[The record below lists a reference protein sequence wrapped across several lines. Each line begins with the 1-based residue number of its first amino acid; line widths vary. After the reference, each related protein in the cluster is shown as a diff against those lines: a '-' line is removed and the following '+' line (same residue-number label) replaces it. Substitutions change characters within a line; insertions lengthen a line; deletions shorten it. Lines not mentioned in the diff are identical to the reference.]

1 MEVRLKEKYNKE
13 IVGSLSEKLGRKNA
27 MSLPKVVK
35 IVVNCGV
42 GKFKEDKSYVENTIR
57 DLGLITGQKPLAK
70 KAKQLI
76 SNFKVREGDTVGVA
90 VTLRGDKMWA
100 LLDKLI
106 NVSLPRVRDF
116 KGVSRKAFDGS
127 GNYTIGLKE
136 HSIFPEINPNNM
148 DKIRSLEVTIVTT
161 AKTDSE
167 CFELLSG
174 FGMPFMKEK
183 EK

>member
-70 KAKQLI
+70 KAKQSIVTSRLRILSILFGLI
-76 SNFKVREGDTVGVA
+76 SG
-90 VTLRGDKMWA
+90 
-100 LLDKLI
+100 
-106 NVSLPRVRDF
+106 
-116 KGVSRKAFDGS
+116 
-127 GNYTIGLKE
+127 
-136 HSIFPEINPNNM
+136 
-148 DKIRSLEVTIVTT
+148 KILCSFRPIV
-161 AKTDSE
+161 
-167 CFELLSG
+167 
-174 FGMPFMKEK
+174 
-183 EK
+183 

>member
-70 KAKQLI
+70 K
-76 SNFKVREGDTVGVA
+76 
-90 VTLRGDKMWA
+90 
-100 LLDKLI
+100 
-106 NVSLPRVRDF
+106 DF

-183 EK
+183 EKE

>member
-1 MEVRLKEKYNKE
+1 MIRRFRDRLKGDGLDDVAGE
-13 IVGSLSEKLGRKNA
+13 I
-27 MSLPKVVK
+27 
-35 IVVNCGV
+35 
-42 GKFKEDKSYVENTIR
+42 
-57 DLGLITGQKPLAK
+57 
-70 KAKQLI
+70 
-76 SNFKVREGDTVGVA
+76 
-90 VTLRGDKMWA
+90 
-100 LLDKLI
+100 
-106 NVSLPRVRDF
+106 

-183 EK
+183 EKE